1 MTASEIQNHLRGLSS
16 PEAAARAARFFKS
29 GPGQYG
35 EGDILLGLRAEVM
48 HRLSKEYH
56 SLPFRD
62 LRILLRSPVHEDRS
76 LALLILVR
84 QATKGDGTVKQ
95 KIYELYLAHTRYINN
110 WDLVDASARE
120 IVGGYLYDKPRE
132 PLVQLARSASLW
144 ERRISIVATHYFIRQ
159 GEFAD
164 TLRIAKLL
172 LGDKEDLIHK
182 AVGWMLREVGKRDQP
197 TLEKFLRRHGSV
209 MPRTTLRYA
218 IERFPK
224 ELRLA
229 YLSGTPVARRI

>member
-1 MTASEIQNHLRGLSS
+1 MSVSEIQQRLRALGS
-16 PEAAARAARFFKS
+16 PESAAMAARFFKTS
-29 GPGQYG
+29 PGQYG
-35 EGDILLGLRAEVM
+35 EGDILLGLAARVM
-48 HRLSKEYH
+48 HRLSKEYV

-62 LRILLRSPVHEDRS
+62 LRALLRSGVHEDRS

-84 QATKGDGTVKQ
+84 QATKGDGAAKQ

-120 IVGGYLYDKPRE
+120 IVGGYLDDKSRE
-132 PLVQLARSASLW
+132 PLVQLARSTSMW

-159 GEFAD
+159 GDFAD
-164 TLRIAKLL
+164 TLHIAKLL

-182 AVGWMLREVGKRDQP
+182 AVGWMLREVGKKDQRA
-197 TLEKFLRRHGSV
+197 LEKFLRRHGNV

-224 ELRLA
+224 ELRLT
-229 YLSGTPVARRI
+229 YLKGKAVD

>member
-1 MTASEIQNHLRGLSS
+1 M
-16 PEAAARAARFFKS
+16 AARFFKS

-48 HRLSKEYH
+48 HRLSKEH
-56 SLPFRD
+56 QSLPFRD
-62 LRILLRSPVHEDRS
+62 LRVLLRSPVHEDRS

-84 QATKGDGTVKQ
+84 QATKGDDASRQ

-132 PLVQLARSASLW
+132 PLVNLARSASLW
-144 ERRISIVATHYFIRQ
+144 ERRISIVATHFFIRQ

-172 LGDKEDLIHK
+172 LGDEEDLIHK

-197 TLEKFLRRHGSV
+197 TLEKFLRRNGKV

-224 ELRLA
+224 EVRLA
-229 YLSGTPVARRI
+229 YLDGTASD

>member
-1 MTASEIQNHLRGLSS
+1 M
-16 PEAAARAARFFKS
+16 

-35 EGDILLGLRAEVM
+35 EGDIFLGLNAQTM
-48 HRLSKEYH
+48 HRLSKEH
-56 SLPFRD
+56 AGLSLRD
-62 LRILLRSPVHEDRS
+62 LRVLLRSAVHEDRAI
-76 LALLILVR
+76 ALLILVR
-84 QATKGDGTVKQ
+84 QAMKGDAAAKE
-95 KIYELYLAHTRYINN
+95 KIYKLYLAHTRYINN

-120 IVGGYLYDKPRE
+120 IVGGHLADKSRE
-132 PLVQLARSASLW
+132 PLVQLARSTSMW

-164 TLRIAKLL
+164 TLKISRLL
-172 LGDKEDLIHK
+172 LADKEDLIHK

-197 TLEKFLRRHGSV
+197 TLERFLRRHGKV
-209 MPRTTLRYA
+209 MPRTALRYS

-229 YLSGTPVARRI
+229 YLTGKACD

>member
-1 MTASEIQNHLRGLSS
+1 L
-16 PEAAARAARFFKS
+16 
-29 GPGQYG
+29 
-35 EGDILLGLRAEVM
+35 
-48 HRLSKEYH
+48 
-56 SLPFRD
+56 
-62 LRILLRSPVHEDRS
+62 LLRSPVHEDRS

-84 QATKGDGTVKQ
+84 QATKGDGAAKQ

-132 PLVQLARSASLW
+132 PLVQLARSDSMW

-172 LGDKEDLIHK
+172 LDDKEDLIHK

-197 TLEKFLRRHGSV
+197 TLEKFLRRHASV
-209 MPRTTLRYA
+209 MPRTSLRYA

-224 ELRLA
+224 ALRLA
-229 YLSGTPVARRI
+229 YLNGVPAARRI

>member
-1 MTASEIQNHLRGLSS
+1 
-16 PEAAARAARFFKS
+16 
-29 GPGQYG
+29 
-35 EGDILLGLRAEVM
+35 M

-62 LRILLRSPVHEDRS
+62 LRVLLRSPVHEDRS

-84 QATKGDGTVKQ
+84 QANKGDGAAKQ

-120 IVGGYLYDKPRE
+120 IVGGYLHDKTRE

-172 LGDKEDLIHK
+172 LGDNEDLIHK

-197 TLEKFLRRHGSV
+197 VLEKFLRRHGKV

-229 YLSGTPVARRI
+229 YLSGVACQ

>member
-1 MTASEIQNHLRGLSS
+1 MAVSEIQQRLRGLGS
-16 PEAAARAARFFKS
+16 PEAAAMAARFFKT

-35 EGDILLGLRAEVM
+35 EKDVLLGLCAEVM
-48 HRLSKEYH
+48 HRLSKEYQ
-56 SLPFRD
+56 SLP
-62 LRILLRSPVHEDRS
+62 LRELRELLRSGVHEDRS

-84 QATKGDGTVKQ
+84 QATKGDGAAKQ

-120 IVGGYLYDKPRE
+120 IVGGYLNDKSRE
-132 PLVQLARSASLW
+132 PLVQLARSASMW

-182 AVGWMLREVGKRDQP
+182 AVGWMLREVGKKDQP
-197 TLEKFLRRHGSV
+197 TLEKFLRRHGNV

-229 YLSGTPVARRI
+229 YLNGTACG

>member
-1 MTASEIQNHLRGLSS
+1 MTASEIQKHLRGLSS
-16 PEAAARAARFFKS
+16 PESAATAARFFKT

-62 LRILLRSPVHEDRS
+62 LRMLLRSPVHEDRS

-84 QATKGDGTVKQ
+84 QATKGDGAAKQ
-95 KIYELYLAHTRYINN
+95 KIYELYIAHTRYINN

-182 AVGWMLREVGKRDQP
+182 AVGWMLREVGKRDQS

-209 MPRTTLRYA
+209 MPRTALRYA

-229 YLSGTPVARRI
+229 YLTGKACD

>member
-1 MTASEIQNHLRGLSS
+1 
-16 PEAAARAARFFKS
+16 
-29 GPGQYG
+29 
-35 EGDILLGLRAEVM
+35 
-48 HRLSKEYH
+48 
-56 SLPFRD
+56 
-62 LRILLRSPVHEDRS
+62 VHEDRS

-84 QATKGDGTVKQ
+84 QATSGDDAVKR
-95 KIYELYLAHTRYINN
+95 KIYELYLTHTRYINN

-120 IVGGYLYDKPRE
+120 IVGGYLSDKNRE
-132 PLVQLARSASLW
+132 PLMDLARSSNMW

-182 AVGWMLREVGKRDQP
+182 AVGWMLREAGKRDQA
-197 TLEKFLRRHGSV
+197 TLEKFLRRHGKV

-224 ELRLA
+224 ELRLS
-229 YLSGTPVARRI
+229 YLNGSACD

>member
-1 MTASEIQNHLRGLSS
+1 MTASEIQERLRGLGS
-16 PEAAARAARFFKS
+16 PEAAAMAARFFKS

-48 HRLSKEYH
+48 HRLSKEYS
-56 SLPFRD
+56 SLPLGDVRK
-62 LRILLRSPVHEDRS
+62 LLRSVVHEDRS

-84 QATKGDGTVKQ
+84 QATKGDEPIKQ

-120 IVGGYLYDKPRE
+120 IVGGYLFDKSRE
-132 PLVQLARSASLW
+132 PLVQLARSDSLW
-144 ERRISIVATHYFIRQ
+144 ERRISIVATHYFIRHD
-159 GEFAD
+159 EYAD

-172 LGDKEDLIHK
+172 LSDKEDLIHK

-197 TLEKFLRRHGSV
+197 VLEAFLRQHGKL
-209 MPRTTLRYA
+209 MPRTSFRYA

-229 YLSGTPVARRI
+229 YLTGQACN